1 MKKMT
6 FQNLLALLLCA
17 IVYQNYA
24 QIQSNTPY
32 LLRTAIPAQESY
44 NNNDTPFPDQFLYP
58 TAKSGSDALG
68 LNPKNT
74 SNDSQ
79 LFEFKEITGVTF
91 EYPAESGTFYQVYN
105 VVSVGTLDGNGTG
118 VLERNNLTSDGHRM
132 RLKGASFPQN
142 GELYNFIVVSNPV
155 KDDNFDVPNAF
166 SIISTSSQPNPDN
179 PLRRFV
185 ATTNYDFLNF
195 GGNTPAESSR
205 PWLDSW
211 VIEATDGTE
220 ITLNSKDFNSNSIF
234 IANPVDD
241 RLSIKG
247 ISDTVNEISI
257 FSLLGQKVLTRVVK
271 SQSTLSIDVSN
282 LKSGVYLVK
291 LKGDNGAF
299 TKKIIKE

>member
-1 MKKMT
+1 
-6 FQNLLALLLCA
+6 
-17 IVYQNYA
+17 
-24 QIQSNTPY
+24 
-32 LLRTAIPAQESY
+32 
-44 NNNDTPFPDQFLYP
+44 
-58 TAKSGSDALG
+58 
-68 LNPKNT
+68 
-74 SNDSQ
+74 
-79 LFEFKEITGVTF
+79 
-91 EYPAESGTFYQVYN
+91 
-105 VVSVGTLDGNGTG
+105 
-118 VLERNNLTSDGHRM
+118 
-132 RLKGASFPQN
+132 
-142 GELYNFIVVSNPV
+142 
-155 KDDNFDVPNAF
+155 VPNAF

-271 SQSTLSIDVSN
+271 SRSTLSIDVSN

>member
-1 MKKMT
+1 MKKIT
-6 FQNLLALLLCA
+6 FKNLLALLLCV
-17 IVYQNYA
+17 IGYQNYA
-24 QIQSNTPY
+24 QIQSDTPY
-32 LLRTAIPAQESY
+32 RLRTAIPAQESY
-44 NNNDTPFPDQFLYP
+44 NDNDTPFPDKFVYP

-68 LNPKNT
+68 LNPKDT

-105 VVSVGTLDGNGTG
+105 VVAVGTTDGNGTG

-142 GELYNFIVVSNPV
+142 GELHNFIVISNPV
-155 KDDNFDVPNAF
+155 KDDNFDVPNSF

-220 ITLNSKDFNSNSIF
+220 ITLSSKNFNSNSIF
-234 IANPVDD
+234 ISNPVNN
-241 RLSIKG
+241 RLNINGLTDNIKQ
-247 ISDTVNEISI
+247 ISI
-257 FSLLGQKVLTRVVK
+257 YSLLGQEVLTK
-271 SQSTLSIDVSN
+271 KIGGQSSISVDVSN
-282 LKSGVYLVK
+282 LVSGVYLVK
-291 LKGDNGAF
+291 FKGNSGAF
-299 TKKIIKE
+299 TKKIIKN